1 MPDYWA
7 WRKSMSIEIVAILC
21 GIAVILSTVALV
33 IACLGLSIIVGLK
46 NSTHQI
52 QYVPVEPDETDE
64 ELEARK
70 VNQLK
75 AWEEASGIREEEED
89 WL

>member
-1 MPDYWA
+1 MN
-7 WRKSMSIEIVAILC
+7 IEIVAILC

-33 IACLGLSIIVGLK
+33 IACVGLSIIVGLK

-52 QYVPVEPDETDE
+52 QYVPIEPDETDE
-64 ELEARK
+64 ELEARRISQMREYEK
-70 VNQLK
+70 
-75 AWEEASGIREEEED
+75 ASGIREEEED